1 MRTIDRY
8 TYIMTA
14 TAIGDGTSV
23 SANVTP
29 AFSKFNIT
37 DRKDNDNWVFRRTT
51 DCEMTFTGSD
61 AMWII
66 SDSVYTQYSIDVKD
80 ERGNTAVVLMFKK
93 TDCAIDV
100 NHVQVKVKP
109 YVEDDWKPF
118 FDGLDNEYNLVD
130 IISPDKKKTI
140 SFVLKPTIQL
150 YTVTA
155 GGGDSEIHVYSA
167 VGHSK
172 ASVTP
177 ATDMGVVTHDNFAY
191 KLSFTAYGHGVYL
204 INSQGK
210 YASSISASSAQSSE
224 GIFGGN
230 PYARNT
236 NGYQLLISN
245 GTTQYGG
252 VWKWCFKLYDINSN
266 WLGDSAYFSID
277 EIVSLTQLFIYL
289 GNNQNERFTIRVYA
303 TLSRIM
309 SNSHGNNIQLND
321 IYPAAYS
328 KCYRAYCSS
337 KTTGNTSNTDT
348 GYGRIGNTNT
358 FYAPPDNS
366 QNWIPLYPESWHN
379 GLSIWL
385 QADYMT
391 PEILEYYSSDESVS
405 DFYTLNDAIRAI
417 LSEIDNSIEF
427 TDDYAHSQFL
437 NSPTNPVTGQEQGR
451 LHITQKSNLLNLQ
464 YDYPAWKAPC
474 KLSQIFT
481 MLRNAFNCY
490 YDIYVDANGQKHL
503 RIEHLLFY
511 INGYSYTS
519 SQKQLLNLKSI
530 QDGRNGLPFSFRT
543 NNWKYKTDQ
552 QPIRYEFAWMD
563 TQSEAFAG
571 FPIVVPDKYRIF
583 SNDSK
588 EDRSIDWFS
597 TDFDF
602 LLSTPSECSSD
613 GFVLAETEK
622 MDTLNVI
629 DITISANGKT
639 YIAQNGR
646 LAFMELH
653 PKYMPFG
660 LYADEVLMNN
670 ENTPVIVRRVAL
682 TAYNDVSFKVEQ
694 DELVSHMME
703 VLTECGT
710 GAIEQLTYDM
720 TSGHYKATL
729 NYDIR

>member
-51 DCEMTFTGSD
+51 DCEMKFTGSD

-109 YVEDDWKPF
+109 YIEDDWKPF

-172 ASVTP
+172 ADVTP
-177 ATDMGVVTHDNFAY
+177 ATDIQIAGNDHFGI
-191 KLSFTAYGHGVYL
+191 KLCFTAKGYGTRWPETAGLY
-204 INSQGK
+204 NSSC
-210 YASSISASSAQSSE
+210 SSKLEANGLFQSV
-224 GIFGGN
+224 
-230 PYARNT
+230 PYAETNT
-236 NGYQLLISN
+236 CKMWIGCKNDPILGAIYWFEVHKKS
-245 GTTQYGG
+245 
-252 VWKWCFKLYDINSN
+252 DNSI
-266 WLGDSAYFSID
+266 YFSTQSYTLD
-277 EIVSLTQLFIYL
+277 DLLSLTIIQQ
-289 GNNQNERFTIRVYA
+289 GSWATGWESMEIRVYA
-303 TLSRIM
+303 VLSRIV
-309 SNSHGNNIQLND
+309 SNAHGYNITNND
-321 IYPAAYS
+321 IYPAAYK
-328 KCYRAYCSS
+328 KCYPSYAQAYTSQ
-337 KTTGNTSNTDT
+337 NVSNTDT
-348 GYGRIGNTNT
+348 GYGRVGNTNT
-358 FYAPPDNS
+358 FYAPPNNT
-366 QNWIPLYPESWHN
+366 QEWIPLYQESWHN
-379 GLSIWL
+379 GLSVWL
-385 QADYMT
+385 LPNYMT
-391 PEILEYYSSDESVS
+391 QDVIDYYSSDESVS

-530 QDGRNGLPFSFRT
+530 QDGRNGLPFSFHT

-670 ENTPVIVRRVAL
+670 ENTPVIVRRVAH

-694 DELVSHMME
+694 DEPVSHMME